1 MKKILLVLGIILLVF
16 GCNNEQKRMDNMS
29 NKLLTRITN
38 VCQLNADQVTKITP
52 LVESFVKLRKETKEK
67 YGNDQEAFRNAMQA
81 NRGKFVDTIKTV
93 LSPDQFEKLKA
104 SFQQQRAKQTGQ
116 GGDQDG
122 GSQD

>member
-1 MKKILLVLGIILLVF
+1 
-16 GCNNEQKRMDNMS
+16 
-29 NKLLTRITN
+29 
-38 VCQLNADQVTKITP
+38 
-52 LVESFVKLRKETKEK
+52 
-67 YGNDQEAFRNAMQA
+67 MQA